1 MGSWRVKDRAS
12 CAMLP
17 RSARVEKKDFDVDI
31 ELIRVDD
38 YALYG
43 LVYHY
48 IPERGRR
55 HLVTEHTRYWLI

>member
-1 MGSWRVKDRAS
+1 MWFWRVKDRAS

-48 IPERGRR
+48 ILGERD
-55 HLVTEHTRYWLI
+55 LTL

>member
-1 MGSWRVKDRAS
+1 M
-12 CAMLP
+12 
-17 RSARVEKKDFDVDI
+17 EKKDFDVDI

-43 LVYHY
+43 LVYHC